1 MLPLVWKL
9 YVVPVLLRLDVDLLP
24 VSAGSENPCDREPEA
39 SEKEEADEER
49 LKEDD
54 PDLRDRLDDEADD
67 EDFDDF

>member
-1 MLPLVWKL
+1 M
-9 YVVPVLLRLDVDLLP
+9 DVDLLP

-67 EDFDDF
+67 DDFDDF